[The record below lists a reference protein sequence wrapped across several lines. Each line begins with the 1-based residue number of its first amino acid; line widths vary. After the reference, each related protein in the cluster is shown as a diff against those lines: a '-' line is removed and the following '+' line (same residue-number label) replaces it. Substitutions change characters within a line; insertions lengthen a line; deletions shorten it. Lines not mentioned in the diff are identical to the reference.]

1 MNSSPAMVSSS
12 TISAIYNLNLADG
25 TAAKY
30 SMRKTSLIASK
41 SDERCGSTAVEFRH
55 SEIDQS
61 KNIDVATLC
70 PLDNVFLLIGAA
82 QDLSMAAPI
91 LSVGEKDTPSVA
103 GEITVNVVAHQGKK
117 GVATTNA
124 AAIHK
129 HAAEIPQGNKFATAN
144 GQKLRA
150 ARVKRKEAAVA
161 ALPMPPGRSNSPPQM
176 KILQLLT
183 KGKKC
188 SSNSCI
194 HKCCCCFSSLSRHY
208 FG

>member
-1 MNSSPAMVSSS
+1 MVSSS

-30 SMRKTSLIASK
+30 SMVAARDSQSPPTAILGEEATQKTHLATNQVQRKTSLIASK

-82 QDLSMAAPI
+82 QDLSTAATV

-103 GEITVNVVAHQGKK
+103 GEMTVNVVGH
-117 GVATTNA
+117 
-124 AAIHK
+124 
-129 HAAEIPQGNKFATAN
+129 
-144 GQKLRA
+144 
-150 ARVKRKEAAVA
+150 
-161 ALPMPPGRSNSPPQM
+161 
-176 KILQLLT
+176 
-183 KGKKC
+183 
-188 SSNSCI
+188 
-194 HKCCCCFSSLSRHY
+194 
-208 FG
+208 